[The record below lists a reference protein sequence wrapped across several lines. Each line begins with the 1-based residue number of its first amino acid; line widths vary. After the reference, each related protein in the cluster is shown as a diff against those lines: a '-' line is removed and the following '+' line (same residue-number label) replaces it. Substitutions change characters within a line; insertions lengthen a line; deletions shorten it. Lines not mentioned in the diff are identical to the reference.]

1 MPLINM
7 SSVNKVYDTGKVRVE
22 ALRSTDLAIE
32 EGEFISI
39 IGPSGSGKSTLMNL
53 IGCLDRPTS
62 GDYQLEGRPVANL
75 SADDLADVRNRKI
88 GFVFQSFNLLPY
100 ATAAENVELPLIF
113 AGRPARE
120 RKKRVGELLE
130 RVGLAERADHR
141 PSELSGG
148 QAQRIAIARALVNQ
162 PSILLADE
170 PTGNLD
176 THSGEEVVGLFEE
189 LNRSGHTIL
198 LITHNPEIAER
209 TPRTIT
215 LRDGAIVEDR
225 RRQGFS

>member
-7 SSVNKVYDTGKVRVE
+7 SAVTKVYNTGKVRVE
-22 ALRSTDLAIE
+22 ALRSTDLAVE
-32 EGEFISI
+32 EGEFLSI

-53 IGCLDRPTS
+53 IGCLDRPSS
-62 GDYQLEGRPVANL
+62 GDYRLEDRPVSKL
-75 SADDLADVRNRKI
+75 SPDDLAEVRNRKI
-88 GFVFQSFNLLPY
+88 GFVFQNFNLLPY
-100 ATAAENVELPLIF
+100 ATAAENVELPMVF

-120 RKKRVGELLE
+120 RRERVAELLE

-148 QAQRIAIARALVNQ
+148 QIQRIAIARALVNQ

-176 THSGEEVVGLFEE
+176 THSGEEIVALFEK
-189 LNRSGHTIL
+189 LHRTGHTLL

-209 TPRTIT
+209 APRTII
-215 LRDGAIVEDR
+215 LRDGAIVDDR
-225 RRQGFS
+225 RRT

>member
-7 SSVNKVYDTGKVRVE
+7 SAVTKVYDTGKVRVE
-22 ALRSTDLAIE
+22 ALRSTDLAVE
-32 EGEFISI
+32 EGEFLSI

-53 IGCLDRPTS
+53 IGCLDRPSS
-62 GDYQLEGRPVANL
+62 GDYRLEDRPVSKL
-75 SADDLADVRNRKI
+75 SPDDLAEVRNRKI
-88 GFVFQSFNLLPY
+88 GFVFQNFNLLPY
-100 ATAAENVELPLIF
+100 ATAAENVELPLVF

-120 RKKRVGELLE
+120 RRERVAELLE

-148 QAQRIAIARALVNQ
+148 QIQRIAIARALVNQ

-176 THSGEEVVGLFEE
+176 THSGEEIVALFEE
-189 LNRSGHTIL
+189 LHRTGHTLL

-209 TPRTIT
+209 APRTII
-215 LRDGAIVEDR
+215 LRDGAIVDDR
-225 RRQGFS
+225 RRT